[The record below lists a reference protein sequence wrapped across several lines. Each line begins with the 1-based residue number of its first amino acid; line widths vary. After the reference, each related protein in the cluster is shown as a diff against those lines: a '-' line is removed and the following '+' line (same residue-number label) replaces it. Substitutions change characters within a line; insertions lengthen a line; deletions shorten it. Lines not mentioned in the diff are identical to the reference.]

1 MKTGTT
7 LWVILT
13 GLLVGAAC
21 YWPVPYAEINL
32 LELYPWLLAS
42 SAALAGALLFTMFLS
57 QKPWKIALSM
67 TLGVV
72 LAILIRIIY
81 DTTFRDATSH
91 NLAPFEL
98 IIVGLQTLPA
108 AFAGAYLGLL
118 FKKLKK

>member
-1 MKTGTT
+1 MKNKAN
-7 LWVILT
+7 LWVALT
-13 GLLVGAAC
+13 GLLVGAIS
-21 YWPVPYAEINL
+21 YWPVPYSEMNL
-32 LELYPWLLAS
+32 LGLYPWLLAS
-42 SAALAGALLFTMFLS
+42 SAALAGALLFTLFLN

-81 DTTFRDATSH
+81 DTSFWDPTSH

-98 IIVGLQTLPA
+98 MIVGLQTLPA
-108 AFAGAYLGLL
+108 TFAGAYLGLL